1 MKWASGGGEEVLISR
16 AAVPEREESG
26 EVEGCEGE
34 RRRRGVAPI
43 GKMPEA
49 MVGGHRLEIL
59 HTLKTRFPKT
69 RARI

>member
-1 MKWASGGGEEVLISR
+1 MR
-16 AAVPEREESG
+16 PVPEREESG

-34 RRRRGVAPI
+34 RRRGGVAQI
-43 GKMPEA
+43 GKMPEEA

-59 HTLKTRFPKT
+59 HTLKSRFPKS